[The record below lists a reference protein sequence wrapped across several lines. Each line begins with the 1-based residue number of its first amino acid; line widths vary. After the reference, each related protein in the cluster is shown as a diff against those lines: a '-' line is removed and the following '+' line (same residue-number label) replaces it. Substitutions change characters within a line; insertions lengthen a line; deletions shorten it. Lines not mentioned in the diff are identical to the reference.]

1 MASKIPFIW
10 TNDDITVGKK
20 QSMEG
25 QLSFLKKY
33 DIKGTFFVVPRPRGG
48 KDKLTDDAPL
58 IDLLKEAVKQGHDIQ
73 QHSVTH
79 VCIENGTAD
88 LRMFDLMGDATRLAY
103 STERFLYERLW
114 ELEAMQAH
122 IKWGMDEWVAAFG
135 APSPGYRP
143 GCGAFCANMYK
154 ALENL
159 GFEWC
164 SARLVSMTGW
174 MWASG
179 KYDYPIRFDGPAKPF
194 SQGKLIEY
202 PILDDVAFRIP
213 EAKINDFVELGWK
226 MWEMCVEKNDPYLLV
241 SHPFALEHQEGTG
254 YAIHDKLISRI
265 METGMAQPMTLQEYH
280 TRVKAG
286 EFPMAGADE
295 LYLDGSE
302 LPAWHALGQK
312 NETAAV

>member
-20 QSMEG
+20 QSMQG
-25 QLSFLKKY
+25 QMSFLDKHGL
-33 DIKGTFFVVPRPRGG
+33 KGTFFVVPRPSSG
-48 KDKLTDDAPL
+48 KVRLTEDPAL
-58 IDLLKEAVKQGHDIQ
+58 IELLKEAVQQGHEIQ

-88 LRMFDLMGDATRLAY
+88 MRMFDLMGDVARLEY
-103 STERFLYERLW
+103 STQRFLYERLW
-114 ELEAMQAH
+114 DLEVIQAH
-122 IKWGMDEWVAAFG
+122 IKWGMEEWIDAFG
-135 APSPGYRP
+135 SPSPGYRP
-143 GCGAFCANMYK
+143 GCGAFCGNMYR

-194 SQGKLIEY
+194 AQGGLIEY

-213 EAKINDFVELGWK
+213 ENKIDDMVELGWK
-226 MWEMCVEKNDPYLLV
+226 MWEMCVENNDPYILV
-241 SHPFALEHQEGTG
+241 SHPFALEHEGGTG
-254 YAIHDKLISRI
+254 YAIHDKLIPRI
-265 METGMAQPMTLQEYH
+265 METGLAEPMTLHEYH

-286 EFPMAGADE
+286 EFPQADASE
-295 LYLDGSE
+295 RYPDGSA
-302 LPAWHALGQK
+302 LPEWHALGQQGP
-312 NETAAV
+312 NAE